1 VLAVV
6 VTDGLENSSRE
17 VDPQTLAKSIAERE
31 RDGWTFI
38 YLGANQDAWAVGEQ
52 TGFSGRAT
60 GQAVNFRATP
70 TGARAAM
77 ASLAADARDYL
88 RGLESYA
95 QARAA
100 SARRSITEHG
110 DEVLTNIGASPGNP
124 ADPASVPAG
133 RSRYADVGEAL
144 RQAKEATQR

>member
-1 VLAVV
+1 
-6 VTDGLENSSRE
+6 
-17 VDPQTLAKSIAERE
+17 
-31 RDGWTFI
+31 
-38 YLGANQDAWAVGEQ
+38 VGEQ
-52 TGFSGRAT
+52 TGFSGGAS

-70 TGARAAM
+70 TGTRAAM
-77 ASLAADARDYL
+77 ASLAADARHYL
-88 RGLESYA
+88 RGVESYA

-110 DEVLTNIGASPGNP
+110 DEVLSNIGASPGSS
-124 ADPASVPAG
+124 AHPASVPAG